1 MSDENIDFKWRWN
14 PPSLR
19 TVKQP
24 ETLTPDEF
32 LDMVERVDNEGVDPL
47 IGLRNQCMLLTTY
60 FSCFRAVEVSQWK
73 VKECVKG
80 I

>member
-1 MSDENIDFKWRWN
+1 MNMSNENIDFKWRWN

-47 IGLRNQCMLLTTY
+47 IG
-60 FSCFRAVEVSQWK
+60 W
-73 VKECVKG
+73 
-80 I
+80 